1 MNKKQKRNVKV
12 LSGVFAVAAGMVVA
26 TAAHANPLFA
36 SFAADQNGKFYSDF
50 ATYAEEQL
58 YAGNLNAKIMEE
70 SAVLLKN
77 KEQTLPLA
85 VGSNISLF
93 GYRSYTPILG
103 GTGSGSVGGSFENL
117 PDSLTNAGLNL
128 NAAVQNVYYNTNYTA
143 VITQGMGNPSTA
155 RVDGPVSD
163 FDPVKPSFGLF
174 GDAAVITL
182 GRLGGEGADLFTR
195 SYHYNANTELLGV
208 VNNDPNHARLNE
220 DRTKHVLQLFDYE
233 EDLIEMAKANFDKVV
248 ILLNTAN
255 VMEIPQLEDD
265 PDIGAILWI
274 GEPGN
279 TGLRNVGKILTG
291 EINPSGRTADIWPA
305 NFKKD
310 PTWFNFGDNK
320 HNNSYDAEHD
330 TWTDTYSNVVKR
342 AEGST
347 VNNTDKYSLE
357 EEENIYVGYKWYET
371 AAADGKL
378 DQLAIYESA
387 KASIPEDKAGD
398 KYYNRSTGVV
408 YPFGFGLSYSEFDQE
423 ILTDAA
429 GVNAQLNAISSMDD
443 SIKVKVRVTNTGAV
457 AGKHVAELYVHAPYT
472 AGGIEKAEVALAG
485 FAKTKL
491 LKPGQSQ
498 DLDIVVKV
506 RDLASFDYNDANEN
520 TFAGWELEAGNYEL
534 RLQLNSH
541 EVSDVLAVTFA
552 AKQFKMDG
560 KLAAAALTAEDSYNW
575 LSKGDDFDSLLPIK
589 DHDGEKDGVTFKNL
603 TRADL
608 VGSFPTAPATAERV
622 YPDRVLGLLTNASN
636 RAGSTQAEGEGT
648 EFNKYYRYT
657 SSYSSADDLPT
668 DPWYKTNADIPE
680 GWTQLASRES
690 GTQAEVLLN
699 QMSGLDFNDD
709 VTLVPEGHPYAGLT
723 EAKAWE
729 KFMNQLTY
737 AELAALMVNGGYR
750 TPGLNA
756 IGKKQAADNDGPA
769 ALNGRSG
776 NSGNFTVNN
785 GASGTSWCCEVNIS
799 SSWDVDLAHKQG
811 LCVGNESLFHGAT
824 GWYGP
829 AMNTHRSPF
838 GGRNFEYYSQDG
850 THGGII
856 AAAVVSGA
864 QAKGCNVFMKH
875 YVLNDQETNRM
886 QGIATYTSEQAMREI
901 YLKPFEYSVKE
912 GHATA
917 MMSAFNRV
925 ASIPGFINFR
935 TNVSILCDEWG
946 FMGEVVTDY
955 YSASLGKANM
965 LQRGGSHM
973 ALNTNLNYSA
983 TNTGTNFNANTIVGV
998 WDPELREGKGG
1009 VRDGMKD
1016 GEGVIPESATQYYWI
1031 RMDAM
1036 KIAWVGANSNA
1047 IQNGV
1052 TTIGATGNTTTP
1064 MNIFNFNGNQTVKY
1078 GESANIDAGLN
1089 PAHVPADCQ
1098 VRYELTGDLPTG
1110 LQFNAN
1116 TGKITGSATQLGTF
1130 NVTVRAIIDNYIL
1143 RSASLRIIVNPT
1155 AEVGE
1160 VVYVKVNV
1168 YNVGDHYNNNATY
1181 EISVANTPTISGMEG
1196 AEIVTLDEEAAT
1208 ALGLTAGTYV
1218 KLSSETAGLYTV
1230 RVSQSITYYRNAQ
1243 HTQTR
1248 NATVNTNVTVMIGTP
1263 EVTPDPVIHGGII
1276 SSVINEQG
1284 HLIITYEDNY
1294 VADLGVVV
1302 GADGQPGA
1310 QGEKGEKGDQGE
1322 KGEKGDTGEQ
1332 GPAGAQGEQGPAGAQ
1347 GEKGEKGDT
1356 GAQGPQGE
1364 QGPAGAQGEKGD
1376 TGAQGPQGEK
1386 GEKGDKG
1393 DTGAQGPQGE
1403 KGETGAQGPQ
1413 GEQGPAGPAGADGAS
1428 AKGCG
1433 GSIIAT
1439 SGIMAL
1445 VAGLGIAVVALKKK
1459 RD

>member
-1 MNKKQKRNVKV
+1 MNKKQKKNLTV
-12 LSGVFAVAAGMVVA
+12 LTGAFAVAAGMIIA
-26 TAAHANPLFA
+26 SAAHANPVFA

-50 ATYAEEQL
+50 STYAEEKI

-85 VGSNISLF
+85 SDSNISLF
-93 GYRSYTPILG
+93 GYRSYNPILG
-103 GTGSGSVGGSFENL
+103 GTGSGSVGGSFESL
-117 PDSLTNAGLNL
+117 PGSLENAGLHL

-163 FDPVKPSFGLF
+163 FDPVKSSFGLY

-195 SYHYNANTELLGV
+195 SYHYNQNTELLGV
-208 VNNDPNHARLNE
+208 INGDPSGARLNE
-220 DRTKHVLQLFDYE
+220 DRTKHVLQLWDYE
-233 EDLIEMAKANFDKVV
+233 EDLIEMAKANFDKVI

-320 HNNSYDAEHD
+320 HNNAYDAEHD
-330 TWTDTYSNVVKR
+330 TWGDAYANTITR

-347 VNNTDKYSLE
+347 VNNSAKYALE

-408 YPFGFGLSYSEFDQE
+408 YPFGFGLSYTEFEQE
-423 ILTDAA
+423 IISDAA
-429 GVNAQLNAISSMDD
+429 EINTQLNAITSMDD
-443 SIKVKVRVTNTGAV
+443 AIKVKVQVRNVGAV
-457 AGKHVAELYVHAPYT
+457 AGRHVAELYNHAPYT
-472 AGGIEKAEVALAG
+472 NGGIEKAEVALVG

-498 DLDIVVKV
+498 TLNIDVKV
-506 RDLASFDYNDANEN
+506 RDLASFDYNDANHN
-520 TFAGWELEAGNYEL
+520 DFSGWELEAGDYEL

-560 KLAAAALTAEDSYNW
+560 KLANAALAAADSYNW
-575 LSKGDDFDSLLPIK
+575 LSQGDDFDSLLPIK
-589 DHDGEKDGVTFKNL
+589 DHTANDGVTFKNL
-603 TRADL
+603 SRADL
-608 VGSFPTAPATAERV
+608 VGTFPTAPAAAERV
-622 YPDRVLGLLTNASN
+622 YPNRVLALVTNASQA
-636 RAGSTQAEGEGT
+636 AGSTQATGEGT

-657 SSYSSADDLPT
+657 SPYSSADDLPT

-680 GWTQLASRES
+680 DWTQLATARAS
-690 GTQAEVLLN
+690 GTQAAVLLN
-699 QMSGLDFNDD
+699 QMSGFDFNSDE
-709 VTLVPEGHPYAGLT
+709 VINIEGHPYNGLT
-723 EAKAWE
+723 EKQAWVQ
-729 KFMNQLTY
+729 FMNQLTY

-776 NSGNFTVNN
+776 NSGNFTVDN

-799 SSWDVDLAHKQG
+799 SSWDADLAHKQG
-811 LCVGNESLFHGAT
+811 ICVGNESLFHGAT

-850 THGGII
+850 THAGII

-864 QAKGCNVFMKH
+864 QSKGCNVFMKH

-917 MMSAFNRV
+917 MMSSFNRV
-925 ASIPGFINFR
+925 ASIPGFVNYR

-983 TNTGTNFNANTIVGV
+983 NNTGTAFTQNTIVGV
-998 WDPELREGKGG
+998 WDPELRGGKGG
-1009 VRDGMKD
+1009 VRDGMAVTT
-1016 GEGVIPESATQYYWI
+1016 GEGDEAVTTIPESATQYYWI

-1036 KIAWVGANSNA
+1036 KICWVGANSNS

-1052 TTIGATGNTTTP
+1052 TTVGATGNTTTP
-1064 MNIFNFNGNQTVKY
+1064 MNLFQFEGTQNINY
-1078 GESANIDAGLN
+1078 GQAVNINIKLNPEHVPEDCNVLYEVDGTLPAGLSVN
-1089 PAHVPADCQ
+1089 AASGAV
-1098 VRYELTGDLPTG
+1098 VGSPTEV
-1110 LQFNAN
+1110 
-1116 TGKITGSATQLGTF
+1116 GTF
-1130 NVTVRAIIDNYIL
+1130 NVTIRAIIDNWMV
-1143 RSASLRIIVNPT
+1143 RSASLRLVVAPT
-1155 AEVGE
+1155 LTVAAGDPISIPLAGVGAQ
-1160 VVYVKVNV
+1160 
-1168 YNVGDHYNNNATY
+1168 VGDNFYYNGAPYAITSVNAGYTLRNAPAGLSIVTVSEENAT
-1181 EISVANTPTISGMEG
+1181 
-1196 AEIVTLDEEAAT
+1196 EE
-1208 ALGLTAGTYV
+1208 
-1218 KLSSETAGLYTV
+1218 KPAGLYLEGTIEEVGQYTPALRQTV
-1230 RVSQSITYYRNAQ
+1230 HY
-1243 HTQTR
+1243 TR
-1248 NATVNTNVTVMIGTP
+1248 SNRDRTGNVDTALLIVVTGDPIPQP
-1263 EVTPDPVIHGGII
+1263 EVHGGIV
-1276 SSVINEQG
+1276 STVINDEG
-1284 HLIITYEDNY
+1284 HLVITYEDNY
-1294 VADLGVVV
+1294 VADLGLVV
-1302 GADGQPGA
+1302 GADGA
-1310 QGEKGEKGDQGE
+1310 
-1322 KGEKGDTGEQ
+1322 Q
-1332 GPAGAQGEQGPAGAQ
+1332 GPAG
-1347 GEKGEKGDT
+1347 
-1356 GAQGPQGE
+1356 PQ
-1364 QGPAGAQGEKGD
+1364 
-1376 TGAQGPQGEK
+1376 
-1386 GEKGDKG
+1386 
-1393 DTGAQGPQGE
+1393 
-1403 KGETGAQGPQ
+1403 GETGAQGPQ
-1413 GEQGPAGPAGADGAS
+1413 GEQGPAGQDGADGKDGVDGKDGAS
-1428 AKGCG
+1428 STGCG
-1433 GSIIAT
+1433 GSIAAT

-1445 VAGLGIAVVALKKK
+1445 ISALGIAVIAMKKK

>member
-1 MNKKQKRNVKV
+1 MDKKQKRRITI
-12 LSGVFAVAAGMVVA
+12 LSGVCAVAAGMVIA
-26 TAAHANPLFA
+26 TASHASPVFA
-36 SFAADQNGKFYSDF
+36 SYAADQNGKFYTDF
-50 ATYAEEQL
+50 LTYEEEQT

-85 VGSNISLF
+85 SGSNVSLF
-93 GYRSYTPILG
+93 GYRSYNPILG
-103 GTGSGSVGGSFENL
+103 GTGSGSVGGAFENL
-117 PDSLTNAGLNL
+117 PDSLENAGLHI
-128 NAAVQNVYYNTNYTA
+128 NASVQNVYNNTNYQA
-143 VITQGMGNPSTA
+143 YITQGMGNPSRA

-163 FDPVKPSFGLF
+163 FDSVKPSFDLY
-174 GDAAVITL
+174 GDAAIITL

-195 SYHYNANTELLGV
+195 SYHYNANTDLLGEV
-208 VNNDPNHARLNE
+208 QNDPSHARLNE
-220 DRTKHVLQLFDYE
+220 DRTKHVLQLWDYE
-233 EDLIEMAKANFDKVV
+233 EDLIEMAKANFDKVI

-265 PDIGAILWI
+265 PQIGAIMWI

-279 TGLRNVGKILTG
+279 SGLRNVGKLLTG

-320 HNNSYDAEHD
+320 HNNAYDAGED
-330 TWTDTYSNVVKR
+330 TWGDVYANTITR

-347 VNNTDKYSLE
+347 VNNSAKYALE

-378 DQLAIYESA
+378 DQLAIYESE
-387 KASIPEDKAGD
+387 KGVIPADKGGD

-408 YPFGFGLSYSEFDQE
+408 YPFGFGLSYSEFDQDILSTESE
-423 ILTDAA
+423 INT
-429 GVNAQLNAISSMDD
+429 QLAAISSMDD
-443 SIKVKVRVTNTGAV
+443 AIKVKVRVTNTGGV

-472 AGGIEKAEVALAG
+472 SGGIEKAEVALAG
-485 FAKTKL
+485 FAKTKVL
-491 LKPGQSQ
+491 RPGQSQ
-498 DLDIVVKV
+498 DLNIEVKV

-520 TFAGWELEAGNYEL
+520 AFAGWELEAGNYEL

-541 EVSDVLAVTFA
+541 EVSDVLALTLT

-560 KLAAAALTAEDSYNW
+560 KLAAAALGAEDSYNW
-575 LSKGDDFDSLLPIK
+575 LSRGDDFDSLLPIK
-589 DHDGEKDGVTFKNL
+589 DHTAADGVTFKNL

-608 VGSFPTAPATAERV
+608 VGTFPTAPTAAERV
-622 YPDRVLGLLTNASN
+622 YPNRVLALVTNASQA
-636 RAGSTQAEGEGT
+636 AGSTQATGEGT

-657 SSYSSADDLPT
+657 SPYSSADDLPT

-680 GWTQLASRES
+680 GWTQLAEAREA
-690 GTQAEVLLN
+690 GTQTEVLLN

-709 VTLVPEGHPYAGLT
+709 VTLVPAGHPYAGLT

-737 AELAALMVNGGYR
+737 AELCALMVNGGYR

-769 ALNGRSG
+769 ALNGRSN

-799 SSWDVDLAHKQG
+799 SSWDADLAHKQG
-811 LCVGNESLFHGAT
+811 VCVGNESLFHGAT

-850 THGGII
+850 THAGII

-864 QAKGCNVFMKH
+864 QSKGCNVFMKH

-917 MMSAFNRV
+917 MMSSFNRV

-935 TNVSILCDEWG
+935 TNVTILCDEWG

-983 TNTGTNFNANTIVGV
+983 SNTGTAFTQNTIVGV
-998 WDPELREGKGG
+998 WDATLRDGKGG
-1009 VRDGMKD
+1009 VRDGLASGD
-1016 GEGVIPESATQYYWI
+1016 PAVIPESPTQWYWV

-1036 KIAWVGANSNA
+1036 KIAWVGANSNS

-1052 TTIGATGNTTTP
+1052 TTVGATGNTTTP
-1064 MNIFNFNGNQTVKY
+1064 ANIFDVQESYNLTV
-1078 GESANIDAGLN
+1078 GTNANIDIAVK
-1089 PAHVPADCQ
+1089 AADVPADVS
-1098 VRYELTGDLPTG
+1098 VRYEAQSELPEGLSLNASTGR
-1110 LQFNAN
+1110 
-1116 TGKITGSATQLGTF
+1116 ISGSPRVTGTF
-1130 NVTVRAIIDNYIL
+1130 NITIRAILDNYMVRSCTVRLVIAPNYAVAL
-1143 RSASLRIIVNPT
+1143 GT
-1155 AEVGE
+1155 D
-1160 VVYVKVNV
+1160 VYHKVTF
-1168 YNVGDHYNNNATY
+1168 YNVGDKYNNNN
-1181 EISVANTPTISGMEG
+1181 SNTISAVQTTLTGIPG
-1196 AEIVTLDEEAAT
+1196 AEIVTLTAEEAE
-1208 ALGLTAGTYV
+1208 ALGLAGGAGSYIKCSSSVDGTFLVNYSQRVTYG
-1218 KLSSETAGLYTV
+1218 S
-1230 RVSQSITYYRNAQ
+1230 RNR
-1243 HTQTR
+1243 T
-1248 NATVNTNVTVMIGTP
+1248 ATVSASFAVAFGTGVNP
-1263 EVTPDPVIHGGII
+1263 PAQESHGGII
-1276 SSVINEQG
+1276 SSVINEEG
-1284 HLIITYEDNY
+1284 HLVITYEDGA
-1294 VADLGVVV
+1294 VVDLGLVV
-1302 GADGQPGA
+1302 GANGA
-1310 QGEKGEKGDQGE
+1310 QGPQGPQGPQGEQGAQGE

-1332 GPAGAQGEQGPAGAQ
+1332 GPAGAQGEQGAQ
-1347 GEKGEKGDT
+1347 GEKGEKGDA
-1356 GAQGPQGE
+1356 GAQGPQG
-1364 QGPAGAQGEKGD
+1364 PAGE
-1376 TGAQGPQGEK
+1376 
-1386 GEKGDKG
+1386 
-1393 DTGAQGPQGE
+1393 QGPQGE

-1413 GEQGPAGPAGADGAS
+1413 GPAGADA
-1428 AKGCG
+1428 
-1433 GSIIAT
+1433 
-1439 SGIMAL
+1439 
-1445 VAGLGIAVVALKKK
+1445 VAP
-1459 RD
+1459 

>member
-1 MNKKQKRNVKV
+1 MNKKQKRNLTV
-12 LSGVFAVAAGMVVA
+12 LTGAFAVAAGMIIA
-26 TAAHANPLFA
+26 SAAHANPVFA

-50 ATYAEEQL
+50 STYAEEQL

-85 VGSNISLF
+85 AGSNISLF
-93 GYRSYTPILG
+93 GYRSYNPILG
-103 GTGSGSVGGSFENL
+103 GTGSGSVGGSFESL
-117 PDSLTNAGLNL
+117 PGSLQNAGFNL
-128 NAAVQNVYYNTNYTA
+128 NAAVQNVYANTNYTA

-163 FDPVKPSFGLF
+163 FDSVKSSFGLF

-195 SYHYNANTELLGV
+195 SYKYNANTELLGV
-208 VNNDPNHARLNE
+208 INNDPNHARLNE
-220 DRTKHVLQLFDYE
+220 DRTKHVLQLWDYE
-233 EDLIEMAKANFDKVV
+233 EDLIEMAKANFEKVV

-265 PDIGAILWI
+265 PQIGAILWI

-279 TGLRNVGKILTG
+279 TGLRNVGKILSG

-330 TWTDTYSNVVKR
+330 GWGVYDAEKGTFTEQYANTITR

-347 VNNTDKYSLE
+347 VNNSAKYALE

-408 YPFGFGLSYSEFDQE
+408 YPFGFGLSYTDFEQE
-423 ILTDAA
+423 ILSDAA
-429 GVNAQLNAISSMDD
+429 EINAQLNAISSMDD
-443 SIKVKVRVTNTGAV
+443 SIKVRVRVRNVGGV
-457 AGKHVAELYVHAPYT
+457 AGKHVAELYNHAPYT
-472 AGGIEKAEVALAG
+472 NGGIEKAEVALIG

-498 DLDIVVKV
+498 DLNIAVKV

-520 TFAGWELEAGNYEL
+520 NFSGWELEAGAYEL

-541 EVSDVLAVTFA
+541 EVSDVLPLTLA

-560 KLAAAALTAEDSYNW
+560 KLANVALTAEDSYNW
-575 LSKGDDFDSLLPIK
+575 LSQGDDFDSLLPIK
-589 DHDGEKDGVTFKNL
+589 DHTADDGVTFKNL
-603 TRADL
+603 SRADL
-608 VGSFPTAPATAERV
+608 VGTFPTAPTAAERV
-622 YPDRVLGLLTNASN
+622 YPDRVLALVTNASN
-636 RAGSTQAEGEGT
+636 RAGTTQTGSDP
-648 EFNKYYRYT
+648 FDKYYRYT

-668 DPWYKTNADIPE
+668 DPWYKTNEDIPE
-680 GWTQLASRES
+680 GWTQLASREA

-699 QMSGLDFNDD
+699 QMSGFDFNSDEIINI
-709 VTLVPEGHPYAGLT
+709 EGHPYNGLT
-723 EAKAWE
+723 EKEAWIR
-729 KFMNQLTY
+729 FMNQLTY
-737 AELAALMVNGGYR
+737 SELAALMVNGGYR

-799 SSWDVDLAHKQG
+799 SSWDADLAHKQG
-811 LCVGNESLFHGAT
+811 ICVGNESLFHGAT

-864 QAKGCNVFMKH
+864 QSKGCNVFMKH
-875 YVLNDQETNRM
+875 FVLNDQETNRM

-917 MMSAFNRV
+917 MMSSFNRV
-925 ASIPGFINFR
+925 ASVPGFVNYR

-983 TNTGTNFNANTIVGV
+983 ANTGTNFNQNTIVGV
-998 WDPELREGKGG
+998 WDPELRGGKGG
-1009 VRDGMKD
+1009 VRDGMAVTT
-1016 GEGVIPESATQYYWI
+1016 GEGEEAVTTIPESATQYYWI

-1052 TTIGATGNTTTP
+1052 TTVGATGNTTTA
-1064 MNIFNFNGNQTVKY
+1064 MNIFGFSGNQTIKY
-1078 GESANIDAGLN
+1078 GEAANIDAGLN
-1089 PAHVPADCQ
+1089 PAHVPADCT
-1098 VRYELTGDLPTG
+1098 VKYEIVGDLPAG
-1110 LQFNAN
+1110 LSFNAS
-1116 TGKITGSATQLGTF
+1116 TGKITGSPTAIGTF
-1130 NVTVRAIIDNYIL
+1130 NVTVRAIIDNWML
-1143 RSASLRIIVNPT
+1143 RTASLRIIVNPT
-1155 AEVGE
+1155 GDVGE
-1160 VVYVKVNV
+1160 DIYVKVNIPA
-1168 YNVGDHYNNNATY
+1168 VGGYYNNNSNNVITA
-1181 EISVANTPTISGMEG
+1181 INNLSVSGMEG
-1196 AEIVTLDEEAAT
+1196 AELVTVTDENAT
-1208 ALGLTAGTYV
+1208 ELGLEVGTYV
-1218 KLSSETAGLYTV
+1218 KVSAETAGLYTFRLSYQV
-1230 RVSQSITYYRNAQ
+1230 AYHQVSNNRDRTAN
-1243 HTQTR
+1243 
-1248 NATVNTNVTVMIGTP
+1248 VNTNVSVMIGVP
-1263 EVTPDPVIHGGII
+1263 EVTPDPVVHGGIV
-1276 SSVINEQG
+1276 SSVINNEG
-1284 HLIITYEDNY
+1284 HLIITYEDKT
-1294 VADLGVVV
+1294 VADLGLVV
-1302 GADGQPGA
+1302 GADGA
-1310 QGEKGEKGDQGE
+1310 
-1322 KGEKGDTGEQ
+1322 Q
-1332 GPAGAQGEQGPAGAQ
+1332 GPAGPAGADGAQGPAG
-1347 GEKGEKGDT
+1347 
-1356 GAQGPQGE
+1356 
-1364 QGPAGAQGEKGD
+1364 PAGAD
-1376 TGAQGPQGEK
+1376 GA
-1386 GEKGDKG
+1386 KGDKG
-1393 DTGAQGPQGE
+1393 DTGA
-1403 KGETGAQGPQ
+1403 TGAKGDKGDT
-1413 GEQGPAGPAGADGAS
+1413 GEQGPAGPAGADGKDGVDGKDGAS
-1428 AKGCG
+1428 GCSS
-1433 GSIIAT
+1433 SIGAT
-1439 SGIMAL
+1439 SAIAL
-1445 VAGLGIAVVALKKK
+1445 ISILGAALAGYIAVKNLRKKE
-1459 RD
+1459 D

>member
-1 MNKKQKRNVKV
+1 MNKKQKRNLTV
-12 LSGVFAVAAGMVVA
+12 LTGAFAVAAGMIIA
-26 TAAHANPLFA
+26 SAAHANPVFA

-50 ATYAEEQL
+50 STYAEEQL

-85 VGSNISLF
+85 AGSNISLF
-93 GYRSYTPILG
+93 GYRSYNPILG
-103 GTGSGSVGGSFENL
+103 GTGSGSVGGSFESL
-117 PDSLTNAGLNL
+117 PGSLQNAGFNL
-128 NAAVQNVYYNTNYTA
+128 NGAVQNVYANTNYTA

-163 FDPVKPSFGLF
+163 FDSVKSSFGLF

-195 SYHYNANTELLGV
+195 SYKYNASTELLGV
-208 VNNDPNHARLNE
+208 INNDPNHARLNE
-220 DRTKHVLQLFDYE
+220 DRTKHVLQLWDYE
-233 EDLIEMAKANFDKVV
+233 EDLIEMAKANFEKVV

-265 PDIGAILWI
+265 PQIGAIVWI

-279 TGLRNVGKILTG
+279 TGLRNVGKILSG

-305 NFKKD
+305 DFKKD

-320 HNNSYDAEHD
+320 HNNAYDAEAD
-330 TWTDTYSNVVKR
+330 TWGDEYANTITR

-347 VNNTDKYSLE
+347 VNNSAKYALE

-408 YPFGFGLSYSEFDQE
+408 YPFGFGLSYTDFEQE
-423 ILTDAA
+423 ILSDAA
-429 GVNAQLNAISSMDD
+429 DINAQLGAITSMDD
-443 SIKVKVRVTNTGAV
+443 SIKVKVQVKNVGGV
-457 AGKHVAELYVHAPYT
+457 AGKHVAELYNHAPYT
-472 AGGIEKAEVALAG
+472 NGGIEKAEVALAG

-498 DLDIVVKV
+498 VLNIEVKV

-520 TFAGWELEAGNYEL
+520 GFSGWELEAGNYEL

-560 KLAAAALTAEDSYNW
+560 KLATEALAAADSYNW
-575 LSKGDDFDSLLPIK
+575 LSQGDDFDSLLPIK
-589 DHDGEKDGVTFKNL
+589 DHTAADGVTFKNL
-603 TRADL
+603 SRADL
-608 VGSFPTAPATAERV
+608 VGTFPTAPKAAERV
-622 YPDRVLGLLTNASN
+622 YPDRVLALVTNASN
-636 RAGSTQAEGEGT
+636 RAGTTQTGSDP
-648 EFNKYYRYT
+648 FDKYYRYT

-668 DPWYKTNADIPE
+668 DPWYKTNEDIPE
-680 GWTQLASRES
+680 GWTQLASREA

-699 QMSGLDFNDD
+699 QMSGFDFNSDEIINI
-709 VTLVPEGHPYAGLT
+709 EGHPYNGLT
-723 EAKAWE
+723 EKEAWV

-799 SSWDVDLAHKQG
+799 SSWDADLAHKQG
-811 LCVGNESLFHGAT
+811 ICVGNESLFHGAT

-864 QAKGCNVFMKH
+864 QSKGCNVFMKH
-875 YVLNDQETNRM
+875 FVLNDQETNRM

-917 MMSAFNRV
+917 MMSSFNRV
-925 ASIPGFINFR
+925 ASIPGFINYR

-955 YSASLGKANM
+955 YSPSLGKANM

-998 WDPELREGKGG
+998 WDPELRGGKGG
-1009 VRDGMKD
+1009 VRDGMAVTT
-1016 GEGVIPESATQYYWI
+1016 GEGEEAVTTIPESATQYYWI

-1052 TTIGATGNTTTP
+1052 TTVGATGNTTTP
-1064 MNIFNFNGNQTVKY
+1064 MNLFQFEAVQNVQY
-1078 GESANIDAGLN
+1078 GQRVNIDVSLD
-1089 PAHVPADCQ
+1089 PEHVPADCH
-1098 VRYELTGDLPTG
+1098 VVYEIANAENAPLPAG
-1110 LQFNAN
+1110 LSLNAN
-1116 TGKITGSATQLGTF
+1116 TGAISGSPTELGTF
-1130 NVTVRAIIDNYIL
+1130 NVTIRAIIDSWMV
-1143 RSASLRIIVNPT
+1143 RSASLRIVVNPSLSVAADEAFST
-1155 AEVGE
+1155 PISGYA
-1160 VVYVKVNV
+1160 
-1168 YNVGDHYNNNATY
+1168 VGDTYNGYTLTAVSGFTFRAGPEGLTVVQVTEENATEEKPAGY
-1181 EISVANTPTISGMEG
+1181 YIEG
-1196 AEIVTLDEEAAT
+1196 SIAEP
-1208 ALGLTAGTYV
+1208 GTY
-1218 KLSSETAGLYTV
+1218 TITV
-1230 RVSQSITYYRNAQ
+1230 RQTLTYRQGSRNRTA
-1243 HTQTR
+1243 
-1248 NATVNTNVTVMIGTP
+1248 NVDTTLLVVVTGDPIPQP
-1263 EVTPDPVIHGGII
+1263 EVHGGIV
-1276 SSVINEQG
+1276 SSVINDEG
-1284 HLIITYEDNY
+1284 HLVITYEDG
-1294 VADLGVVV
+1294 VVVDLGLVV

-1310 QGEKGEKGDQGE
+1310 QGEQGPKGDKGDQGE
-1322 KGEKGDTGEQ
+1322 KGETGA
-1332 GPAGAQGEQGPAGAQ
+1332 AGQ
-1347 GEKGEKGDT
+1347 D
-1356 GAQGPQGE
+1356 GAQGP
-1364 QGPAGAQGEKGD
+1364 
-1376 TGAQGPQGEK
+1376 
-1386 GEKGDKG
+1386 KGDKG

-1403 KGETGAQGPQ
+1403 KGETG
-1413 GEQGPAGPAGADGAS
+1413 PAGPAGVDGKDGADGQD

-1433 GSIIAT
+1433 GSIAAA

-1445 VAGLGIAVVALKKK
+1445 IAGLGLAVVSIKRK

>member
-1 MNKKQKRNVKV
+1 MNKKQKRNIKV
-12 LSGVFAVAAGMVVA
+12 LSGVFVAAAGMIA
-26 TAAHANPLFA
+26 ASAAHANPVFA

-50 ATYAEEQL
+50 ATFEEEQL

-85 VGSNISLF
+85 SDSNISLF
-93 GYRSYTPILG
+93 GYRSYNPILG
-103 GTGSGSVGGSFENL
+103 GTGSGSVGGSFESL
-117 PDSLTNAGLNL
+117 PGSLENAGLHI

-163 FDPVKPSFGLF
+163 FDPVKSSFSLY

-208 VNNDPNHARLNE
+208 VNGDPSGARLNE
-220 DRTKHVLQLFDYE
+220 DRTKHVLQLWDYE
-233 EDLIEMAKANFDKVV
+233 EDLIEMAKANFDKVI

-265 PDIGAILWI
+265 PQIGAILWI

-279 TGLRNVGKILTG
+279 TGLRNIGKILTG

-320 HNNSYDAEHD
+320 HNNAYDAESD
-330 TWTDTYSNVVKR
+330 TWGDAYANTITR

-347 VNNTDKYSLE
+347 VNNSAKYALE

-378 DQLAIYESA
+378 DQLAIYESE
-387 KASIPEDKAGD
+387 KGVIPEEKAGD

-408 YPFGFGLSYSEFDQE
+408 YPFGFGLSYSKFEQE
-423 ILTDAA
+423 IISDAA
-429 GVNAQLNAISSMDD
+429 DINAQLNAITSMDD
-443 SIKVKVRVTNTGAV
+443 AIKVKVQVKNVGEV
-457 AGKHVAELYVHAPYT
+457 AGKHVAELYNHAPYT
-472 AGGIEKAEVALAG
+472 SGEIEKAEVALAG

-498 DLDIVVKV
+498 ILSIDVKV
-506 RDLASFDYNDANEN
+506 RDLASFDYNDANHN
-520 TFAGWELEAGNYEL
+520 DFSGWELEAGDYEL

-560 KLAAAALTAEDSYNW
+560 KLADAALAAADSYNW
-575 LSKGDDFDSLLPIK
+575 LSQGDDFDSLLPIK
-589 DHDGEKDGVTFKNL
+589 DHTAADGVTFKNL
-603 TRADL
+603 SRADL
-608 VGSFPTAPATAERV
+608 VATFPTAPAAAERV
-622 YPDRVLGLLTNASN
+622 YPDRVLALVTNASQA
-636 RAGSTQAEGEGT
+636 AGSTQATGEGT

-657 SSYSSADDLPT
+657 SPYSSADDLPT

-680 GWTQLASRES
+680 GWTQLATARET
-690 GTQAEVLLN
+690 GTQAEVLLQ
-699 QMSGLDFNDD
+699 QMSGFDFNSDEIINI
-709 VTLVPEGHPYAGLT
+709 EGHPYNGLSEK
-723 EAKAWE
+723 EAWV

-785 GASGTSWCCEVNIS
+785 GHSGTSWCCEVNIS

-864 QAKGCNVFMKH
+864 QSKGCNVFMKH

-925 ASIPGFINFR
+925 ASIPGFVNFR

-973 ALNTNLNYSA
+973 ALNTNLSYNA
-983 TNTGTNFNANTIVGV
+983 GNTGNAFTQNTIVGV

-1009 VRDGMKD
+1009 VRDGLKD
-1016 GEGVIPESATQYYWI
+1016 EEGVIPESATQYYWI

-1036 KIAWVGANSNA
+1036 KICWVGANSNS

-1052 TTIGATGNTTTP
+1052 TTVGATGNTTTP
-1064 MNIFNFNGNQTVKY
+1064 MNLFSFEAVQNVNY
-1078 GESANIDAGLN
+1078 GERANIDVTLN
-1089 PAHVPADCQ
+1089 PDHVPADCH
-1098 VRYELTGDLPTG
+1098 VVYSLGENDVLPAGLTL
-1110 LQFNAN
+1110 NAN
-1116 TGKITGSATQLGTF
+1116 TGIISGSPSEVGTF
-1130 NVTVRAIIDNYIL
+1130 NVTVRAIIDNWMV
-1143 RSASLRIIVNPT
+1143 RSASLRIVVNPSLT
-1155 AEVGE
+1155 AEADAQFSAPISG
-1160 VVYVKVNV
+1160 YK
-1168 YNVGDHYNNNATY
+1168 VGDTYNGNNITAVTGFTFRSGPEGLAVNEVTEENATEEKPAGY
-1181 EISVANTPTISGMEG
+1181 YLEG
-1196 AEIVTLDEEAAT
+1196 SIAEP
-1208 ALGLTAGTYV
+1208 GTY
-1218 KLSSETAGLYTV
+1218 TITV
-1230 RVSQSITYYRNAQ
+1230 RQTITYRQGSRNRTANIDTTLLVVITGDPVPQ
-1243 HTQTR
+1243 
-1248 NATVNTNVTVMIGTP
+1248 P
-1263 EVTPDPVIHGGII
+1263 EVHGGIV
-1276 SSVINEQG
+1276 SSEINDEG
-1284 HLIITYEDNY
+1284 HLVITYEDGY
-1294 VADLGVVV
+1294 VADLGNVV
-1302 GADGQPGA
+1302 GADGQ
-1310 QGEKGEKGDQGE
+1310 D
-1322 KGEKGDTGEQ
+1322 
-1332 GPAGAQGEQGPAGAQ
+1332 
-1347 GEKGEKGDT
+1347 

-1364 QGPAGAQGEKGD
+1364 QGPKGD
-1376 TGAQGPQGEK
+1376 TGETGAQGPQGEK
-1386 GEKGDKG
+1386 GDKG
-1393 DTGAQGPQGE
+1393 DTGAAGAQGPQGE

-1413 GEQGPAGPAGADGAS
+1413 GPAGADGKDGVDGKDGAD

-1433 GSIIAT
+1433 GSIAAA
-1439 SGIMAL
+1439 SGVMAL
-1445 VAGLGIAVVALKKK
+1445 IAGLGLAVVSIK
-1459 RD
+1459 RRKE